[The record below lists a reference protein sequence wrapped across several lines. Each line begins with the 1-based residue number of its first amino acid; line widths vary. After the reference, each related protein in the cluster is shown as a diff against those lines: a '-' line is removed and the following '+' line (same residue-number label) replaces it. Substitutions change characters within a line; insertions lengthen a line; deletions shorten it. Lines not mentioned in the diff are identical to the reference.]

1 MPRIKQPFP
10 AFLLSHNNNLNKGY
24 TKNLGLFCH
33 KPYGRE
39 VENLQLWKILSI
51 RNVFFWH
58 VLSKKWHKQQ
68 KWAILKSFLKH
79 LINSPLQYS
88 FLVLWKYSSQNY
100 GYFDTFTPKNKKTRP
115 NSLFWT
121 KFHSLTY
128 ENVILVK
135 QDLSN
140 IFAIFGFRFTTLFL
154 CDLAIT
160 PTVLQEQINHKSSLK
175 IFFSIWTKIR
185 CF

>member
-10 AFLLSHNNNLNKGY
+10 AFLLSHNNNLNRGY
-24 TKNLGLFCH
+24 TKNLGLFSH

-100 GYFDTFTPKNKKTRP
+100 GYLTLLHPKIKKLAPIPYSESNFTLWLMKMLF
-115 NSLFWT
+115 SLNRT
-121 KFHSLTY
+121 LTTSLPF
-128 ENVILVK
+128 LGL
-135 QDLSN
+135 DLQ
-140 IFAIFGFRFTTLFL
+140 
-154 CDLAIT
+154 
-160 PTVLQEQINHKSSLK
+160 PY
-175 IFFSIWTKIR
+175 FSVT
-185 CF
+185 